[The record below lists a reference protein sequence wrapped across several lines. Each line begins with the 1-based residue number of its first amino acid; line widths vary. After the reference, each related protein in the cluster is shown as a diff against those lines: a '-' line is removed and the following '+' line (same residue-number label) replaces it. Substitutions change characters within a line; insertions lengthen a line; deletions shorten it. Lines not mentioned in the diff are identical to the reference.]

1 MPKRD
6 MPHNQI
12 PVWTGRHRKPT
23 SFRKL
28 EKVRAEF
35 HKERLELLNEQ
46 FVEAEKEVEQEEK
59 SATSEDLEEKSGISD
74 TV

>member
-1 MPKRD
+1 
-6 MPHNQI
+6 
-12 PVWTGRHRKPT
+12 
-23 SFRKL
+23 
-28 EKVRAEF
+28 
-35 HKERLELLNEQ
+35 LELLNEQ